1 MRKILLAIF
10 AAMITL
16 GITQVVFAST
26 YTVKQGDT
34 LTSIS
39 REFGTTV
46 QQLVDDN
53 NIFNPNLIFAD
64 QKLQVSDEQFGAASG
79 YTPTTGYS
87 SNLTTYISGTATT
100 IPVASTK
107 DINGQQIT
115 LANISSSSTVYA
127 YFTIEPNTSR
137 QESVACSGVTAV
149 SWTSCIR
156 GLPAQGGSM
165 TASTTL
171 AYPHNASSKIIMT
184 NIGQFYNNFL
194 SVDGGTQ
201 TVYGTKTFTQNDL
214 LFGDNTTSSGKRVIF
229 RVGNTNNPY
238 LKFVGPS
245 GSNTTST
252 LYYSLDGISDLQINA
267 SGTTYGVQSGGG
279 INLTNGLLSVNTSTA
294 FTWTGAWT
302 LNNQVTVTAGAGA
315 LYVPTPT
322 DAANPVPLNYLNLQT
337 YLATATGTA
346 GMAVTTGT
354 ALYASPTSSLLLT
367 NTSVNTS
374 TFHFVGIAQ
383 ETVASGATLKYTRPG
398 GTICN
403 QSGLTPGGTVFLN
416 GTAGQISNT
425 PATKIARIGIALSA
439 NCVQLMSPK
448 YTLMGSRAIT
458 GTGTN
463 VESTGFYPTKITL
476 MAAPD
481 GPGTSG
487 GSIGN
492 DVGFIRIALLGASTY
507 AITEVASTPA
517 YRCYDANV
525 AATECYGSVSSRN
538 ESGFVVTVGTSA
550 VNHTYLWTAESE

>member
-214 LFGDNTTSSGKRVIF
+214 LFGDSTTSSGKRVIF

-252 LYYSLDGISDLQINA
+252 LYYSLDGISDLQLNA

-279 INLTNGLLSVNTSTA
+279 VNLTNGLLSISTSTA
-294 FTWTGAWT
+294 FTWSGAWT
-302 LNNQVTVTAGAGA
+302 LNNQVTVTAGSGA

-322 DAANPVPLNYLNLQT
+322 DPAN
-337 YLATATGTA
+337 
-346 GMAVTTGT
+346 
-354 ALYASPTSSLLLT
+354 ASPK
-367 NTSVNTS
+367 NYVD
-374 TFHFVGIAQ
+374 GI
-383 ETVASGATLKYTRPG
+383 SKL
-398 GTICN
+398 N
-403 QSGLTPGGTVFLN
+403 N
-416 GTAGQISNT
+416 GTLQGKRQDC
-425 PATKIARIGIALSA
+425 IA
-439 NCVQLMSPK
+439 
-448 YTLMGSRAIT
+448 
-458 GTGTN
+458 
-463 VESTGFYPTKITL
+463 
-476 MAAPD
+476 
-481 GPGTSG
+481 
-487 GSIGN
+487 
-492 DVGFIRIALLGASTY
+492 
-507 AITEVASTPA
+507 
-517 YRCYDANV
+517 
-525 AATECYGSVSSRN
+525 
-538 ESGFVVTVGTSA
+538 
-550 VNHTYLWTAESE
+550 